1 MRQQRATKRGAA
13 GANSQVSINAGKAGE
28 ARRGQASQGKA
39 GKAGKQGANKTM
51 SRETDNALLMHGG
64 EDDISIP
71 GAALRQII
79 DDALTPDCG
88 DMISRLR
95 MQNEALEEHNANQ
108 AREIGDLKFEIRELR
123 ERLAGR
129 VYE

>member
-1 MRQQRATKRGAA
+1 MTHQ
-13 GANSQVSINAGKAGE
+13 I
-28 ARRGQASQGKA
+28 
-39 GKAGKQGANKTM
+39 
-51 SRETDNALLMHGG
+51 DNALLLHGG

-71 GAALRQII
+71 GAALQRII

>member
-1 MRQQRATKRGAA
+1 MTHQ
-13 GANSQVSINAGKAGE
+13 I
-28 ARRGQASQGKA
+28 
-39 GKAGKQGANKTM
+39 
-51 SRETDNALLMHGG
+51 DNALLLHGG
-64 EDDISIP
+64 TDEIDLP
-71 GAALRQII
+71 GAALQKII
-79 DDALTPDCG
+79 SDALTPDCG